1 MRLRRLLPL
10 RLNSA
15 SFLVIAPTRS
25 APPRRRRRPAFT
37 RAAVRRII
45 WDDTGFYDTM
55 VNNPDSW
62 VTPNVGALTKQGIR
76 LNRHHVY
83 VWCAAPSLAVLPPAG

>member
-1 MRLRRLLPL
+1 
-10 RLNSA
+10 
-15 SFLVIAPTRS
+15 
-25 APPRRRRRPAFT
+25 
-37 RAAVRRII
+37 
-45 WDDTGFYDTM
+45 M

-83 VWCAAPSLAVLPPAG
+83 VWCALASAAAPSLAILPPAG

>member
-1 MRLRRLLPL
+1 M
-10 RLNSA
+10 
-15 SFLVIAPTRS
+15 
-25 APPRRRRRPAFT
+25 
-37 RAAVRRII
+37 

-83 VWCAAPSLAVLPPAG
+83 VWCAAPSLALLPPAG

>member
-1 MRLRRLLPL
+1 
-10 RLNSA
+10 
-15 SFLVIAPTRS
+15 
-25 APPRRRRRPAFT
+25 
-37 RAAVRRII
+37 
-45 WDDTGFYDTM
+45 M

-83 VWCAAPSLAVLPPAG
+83 VWCALASALLRPSLSSRPPRG